1 MWFTLSTRELGDDRP
16 EGMEGELVLRPCL
29 AGVPPWRAAEDRE
42 CREEPSDKKWADSLG
57 KSRRP
62 GQGLPRGAPSA
73 W

>member
-1 MWFTLSTRELGDDRP
+1 MLSTRELGDDRP

-42 CREEPSDKKWADSLG
+42 CREELLTKSGQTVWAS
-57 KSRRP
+57 P
-62 GQGLPRGAPSA
+62 GGLAKGCPEEAPSA